1 MIILSIMEIGSKVNK
16 IYMNEKNVI
25 DVQDE
30 DVYVE
35 GWLIVHEF
43 RKCIYW
49 SFTWMKIISR

>member
-35 GWLIVHEF
+35 G
-43 RKCIYW
+43 
-49 SFTWMKIISR
+49 